1 MRILIVED
9 ETAAYENLADMLV
22 TIDPTL
28 EIMGNTESVQQ
39 TVRWLQ
45 ANPRPDL
52 IFMDIHLSDGS
63 AFAIFDQIEV
73 EAPIIFTTAYDQY
86 AIDAFKVNSIDYI
99 LKPIKSEELKRALD
113 KFSRWNHQD
122 IIHYLS
128 QLTQLST
135 TPKYKDKL
143 LIPIKDKLL
152 PISLKDV
159 SCFYTADKN
168 TYVYL
173 KRGNSYPYAKTLEQ
187 IISSLSPADFPA
199 MRLSCSSCLRVI
211 SPFSSKTASC
221 RVTLLL
227 LTQISFANFSWEIPG
242 SRQIIKMYGCWHWAI
257 P

>member
-113 KFSRWNHQD
+113 KFSR
-122 IIHYLS
+122 
-128 QLTQLST
+128 LTQLST

-173 KRGNSYPYAKTLEQ
+173 KSGNSYPYAKTLEQ
-187 IISSLSPADFPA
+187 IISSLSPADFIRA
-199 MRLSCSSCLRVI
+199 NKQFIISRDSVKDITIWFDSRLL
-211 SPFSSKTASC
+211 
-221 RVTLLL
+221 VTLDIEVPERIY
-227 LTQISFANFSWEIPG
+227 ISKNKASEFKSWIVSLE
-242 SRQIIKMYGCWHWAI
+242 
-257 P
+257 